1 MADGD
6 KRRLLLLAAL
16 VAVAGLTAC
25 ESAAERE
32 ARLER
37 EAYLKSLDVEE
48 LKKQLETVN
57 PDPYAPEKA
66 GTKNIGRSRNN

>member
-1 MADGD
+1 MLDDAR
-6 KRRLLLLAAL
+6 RRLLLVAALLAAG
-16 VAVAGLTAC
+16 GLTAC

-37 EAYLKSLDVEE
+37 KAYVKSLDVEE

-57 PDPYAPEKA
+57 PDPYARENA
-66 GTKNIGRSRNN
+66 GTKNIGRFKSN